1 MRLRAFV
8 AGAALLLGPVGA
20 ARASSPGQ
28 LDTSFNSSGVVTV
41 SGSQLLGVAVQSN
54 REVVA
59 AGQSGGQVVVER
71 FTAAGAPDGQ
81 YVGPSGVARAV
92 AIQPDGKIVVAGTT
106 AGAMLVE
113 RLNSNLTPD
122 SSFGSGGIATAFGGD
137 SGVANAVALGPGGT
151 VVIAG
156 SVNASDTRFAVA
168 RFTGSGQPDTSFDG
182 SGTEVP
188 GYDHNS
194 LAQGV
199 AVQPDGKIVLV
210 GSQRPALQV
219 TNGVIARLNAD
230 GSNDSTFNGGAFTYS
245 YTASGGAYT
254 TLMAVTLQN
263 NGQIVIGGLDE
274 GGPDAL
280 FLRLNANGSF
290 DTGFGSGG
298 AAVLPAAGHV
308 NTPTDAPFGAYG
320 VGIAGGGRI
329 VGAGSFVDYGTV
341 VDAAAWALTPGGGP
355 ESAFGSGGVVTGP
368 TNGYEACALAIAPD
382 GSLVSAGDTVT
393 ATPDNSPCAVNS
405 GASGFVARYIGY
417 GPPPLPNPPPP
428 PPGGGPPS
436 ATTGRASGVG
446 EVSATVAGAINPNGL
461 KTSYHFDYGRTAS
474 YGSRTAT
481 GGSSAAVTPSARLT
495 GLRPRT
501 RYHYRLVAGNADGT
515 RYGADRTFTTAPRLT
530 IRLSGLRRSYSISSV
545 RASGLAVKDGCSQP
559 CSLQG
564 SLVITAA
571 TAKALGL
578 GKRPLVIGAGS
589 ATFAGEHRDAP
600 SAADA
605 EGRPQACGREAADR
619 DVADCRQAHGRRPGR
634 DDHKTS
640 SQITSASG
648 AGSALLPEAPVWSI
662 RRRRPRARTRPRS
675 SSVARRAPGH
685 VP

>member
-1 MRLRAFV
+1 VRLRAFV

-20 ARASSPGQ
+20 ARASTPGE
-28 LDTSFNSSGVVTV
+28 LDPSFNSSGVVTTA
-41 SGSQLLGVAVQSN
+41 GSQLLGVGVQSN
-54 REVVA
+54 GEVVA
-59 AGQSGGQVVVER
+59 AGQSGGRVVVER

-81 YVGPSGVARAV
+81 YLGPSGVARAV

-113 RLNSNLTPD
+113 RLNSSLTPD

-137 SGVANAVALGPGGT
+137 SGIANAVALGPGGT

-156 SVNASDTRFAVA
+156 SVNPTDTRFAVA
-168 RFTGSGQPDTSFDG
+168 RFTASGQPDTSFDG

-188 GYDHNS
+188 GYDHYS

-230 GSNDSTFNGGAFTYS
+230 GSNDSSFNGGAFTYS

-298 AAVLPAAGHV
+298 AAVLPAGGHI
-308 NTPTDAPFGAYG
+308 NTPPDAPFGAYG

-329 VGAGSFVDYGTV
+329 VGAGSFVDYGTE
-341 VDAAAWALTPGGGP
+341 VDAAAWALTPGGGA
-355 ESAFGSGGVVTGP
+355 ENAFGSGGVVTNP

-393 ATPDNSPCAVNS
+393 TTPDNSPCAVNS

-417 GPPPLPNPPPP
+417 GPPPAPSPSPPPS
-428 PPGGGPPS
+428 GGPPS
-436 ATTGRASGVG
+436 ATTGSASGVG
-446 EVSATVAGAINPNGL
+446 EVSATVAGAIKPNGL
-461 KTSYHFDYGRTAS
+461 KTSYHFDYGRTPF
-474 YGSRTAT
+474 YGSSTANGALGAGTAT
-481 GGSSAAVTPSARLT
+481 VTVTAKLT
-495 GLRPRT
+495 GLHT
-501 RYHYRLVAGNADGT
+501 GVRYHYRLVAGNADGT
-515 RYGADRTFTTAPRLT
+515 RYGGDRSFTTAPRLSM
-530 IRLSGLRRSYSISSV
+530 RLHGLHSSYSISSV
-545 RASGLAVKDGCSQP
+545 RASGLAVRDGCSQP

-578 GKRPLVIGAGS
+578 GKRQLVIGGGS
-589 ATFAGEHRDAP
+589 A
-600 SAADA
+600 SL
-605 EGRPQACGREAADR
+605 
-619 DVADCRQAHGRRPGR
+619 RRVGIVTLHLR
-634 DDHKTS
+634 
-640 SQITSASG
+640 
-648 AGSALLPEAPVWSI
+648 L
-662 RRRRPRARTRPRS
+662 TRK
-675 SSVARRAPGH
+675 VARKLARVKRLVVTLRIVAKPSGGGPA
-685 VP
+685 VTISKTVVLQ